1 MSVYV
6 SQGTG
11 RRKTSVARVYL
22 KNGSGDIQVNG
33 KKLDDYFNTKE
44 QAYIVRQALVV
55 TDNEKKFDIKVNV
68 FGGGKTGQAGAILH
82 GLARALVSADEENLK
97 SLRANGFM
105 SRDSRM
111 VERKKYGQPGARRK
125 FQFSKR

>member
-33 KKLDDYFNTKE
+33 KNLDDYFNTKE
-44 QAYIVRQALVV
+44 QSYIVRQALVV

-68 FGGGKTGQAGAILH
+68 FGGGKSGQAGAILH
-82 GLARALVSADEENLK
+82 GLARALVSVDEENLK